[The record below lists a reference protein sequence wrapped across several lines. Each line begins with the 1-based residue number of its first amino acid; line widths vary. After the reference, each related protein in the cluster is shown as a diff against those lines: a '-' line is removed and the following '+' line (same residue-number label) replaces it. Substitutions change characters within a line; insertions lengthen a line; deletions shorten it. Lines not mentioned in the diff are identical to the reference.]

1 MTDRSFDPQGKRALF
16 ESPVAAPPDLL
27 STGNQ
32 KEGKD
37 ALYSSGPRQVGT
49 VLVECASC
57 SARSRTTLVDLGLRF
72 LSVSVWLP
80 GRRHS
85 HWMRC
90 PGCHEHTWCR
100 VGWTE

>member
-1 MTDRSFDPQGKRALF
+1 VTDHRLDPQGRRALF
-16 ESPVAAPPDLL
+16 EAPVAAAPDTL
-27 STGNQ
+27 SAGNQ
-32 KEGKD
+32 KEGKH

-49 VLVECASC
+49 VIVECRSC
-57 SARSRTTLVDLGLRF
+57 RTRSRRSLTDLGLRF
-72 LSVSVWLP
+72 LSLSVWVP

-90 PGCHEHTWCR
+90 PACHQHTWCR

>member
-1 MTDRSFDPQGKRALF
+1 VSRSLDPQGKRALF
-16 ESPVAAPPDLL
+16 EAPVAAAPDTL
-27 STGNQ
+27 TPGNQ

-49 VLVECASC
+49 VLLDCASC
-57 SARSRTTLVDLGLRF
+57 QARSRTSLVDLGLRF
-72 LSVSVWLP
+72 LSISVWLP

-90 PGCHEHTWCR
+90 PACHQHTWCR

>member
-1 MTDRSFDPQGKRALF
+1 MTKHKLDPQGKRALF
-16 ESPVAAPPDLL
+16 ESPVTAAPDLL
-27 STGNQ
+27 TTGNQ

-49 VLVECASC
+49 VLVDCSSC
-57 SARSRTTLVDLGLRF
+57 RTRSRTTLVDLGLRF

-90 PGCHEHTWCR
+90 PGCHQHAWCR